1 MSYQKKLAD
10 ALRVLSMDAVQHAKS
25 GHPGMPMG
33 MADIATVLWQDFL
46 HHHPKNPHWFNR
58 DRFVLSNGHGSMLLY
73 ALLHLSGY
81 DLSMEDL
88 QHFRQWHSKT
98 PGHPE
103 QGMTPGVET
112 TTGPLGQGFA
122 NAVGFALAE
131 RTLAAQFNQPNY
143 LLVDHY
149 TYVFVGD
156 GCLMEGISHEAA
168 SLAGCL
174 GLGKLIAFWDDNG
187 ISIDGDVSGWFRDNT
202 PQRFRAYDWHVVED
216 VDGHDAESIRL
227 AIEAARRIT
236 DKPSLICCK
245 TQIAFG
251 SPNFAG
257 RQEAHG
263 APLGEEEIRQTR
275 EALGW
280 SYPPFTIPEP
290 IYTAWNGCEKGKAL
304 EEAWNT
310 QWRRYQTEY
319 PTHAAEFSRRIQ
331 GQLPENGSEKFAQIL
346 AEWHAAPPAA
356 MATRKASQASLN
368 KLAPW
373 LPELLGGSAD
383 LTESNLTFWQGAIV
397 LDKTHPGGNYLHY
410 GVREFAMSA
419 ISNGLALHGGFI
431 PYNGTFLVFSDYARN
446 AVRLAA
452 LMKQRVIFLYS
463 HDSIALGEDGPTH
476 QPIEQINSLRII
488 PGLTVWRPSD
498 AIETLVA
505 WQQAL
510 QQNGPSCLLLTR
522 QAVPTLPR
530 DKTVLASIQ
539 RGGYILFEPPTP
551 PQALIIATGSE
562 VSLALQAAQQVTDEG
577 LPVRVVSMPSAERF
591 AEQKQSYQDK
601 VLPPHLTRRLVVE
614 AGCRHFW
621 YRYVGP
627 EGKVLGIDRF
637 GESAPGE
644 VVLQAFGF
652 TVKHIM
658 QTLHDLFKLSARGTV
673 K

>member
-33 MADIATVLWQDFL
+33 MADIATVLWREFL
-46 HHHPKNPHWFNR
+46 NHHPNNPHWFNR
-58 DRFVLSNGHGSMLLY
+58 DRFILSNGHGSMLLY
-73 ALLHLSGY
+73 ALLHLTGY
-81 DLSMEDL
+81 DLHLDDL

-103 QGMTPGVET
+103 YGLTPGVET

-131 RTLAAQFNQPNY
+131 RTLAAQFNRPNY
-143 LLVDHY
+143 SLVDHY
-149 TYVFVGD
+149 TYVFIGD

-168 SLAGCL
+168 SLAGCF

-187 ISIDGDVSGWFRDNT
+187 ISIDGEVSGWFCDQT
-202 PQRFRAYDWHVVED
+202 PQRFQAYNWHVVEN
-216 VDGHDAESIRL
+216 VDGHDPESIRL
-227 AIEAARRIT
+227 AIEIARNVT

-251 SPNFAG
+251 SPNFVG

-280 SYPPFTIPEP
+280 TYPPFVLPESL
-290 IYTAWNGCEKGKAL
+290 YEAWNACEKGKAL
-304 EEAWNT
+304 EDAWNI

-319 PTHAAEFSRRIQ
+319 PMQAAEFSRRIQ
-331 GQLPENGSEKFAQIL
+331 GELPENWSEKSTEIFTQ
-346 AEWHAAPPAA
+346 WCNNPPPA
-356 MATRKASQASLN
+356 MATRKASQSCLHA
-368 KLAPW
+368 LAPL

-383 LTESNLTFWQGAIV
+383 LTESNLTFWKGATV
-397 LDKTHPGGNYLHY
+397 LDKTHPAGNYIHY

-419 ISNGLALHGGFI
+419 ISNGIALHGGFI

-476 QPIEQINSLRII
+476 QPIEHINSLRII

-498 AIETLVA
+498 TIETFIA
-505 WQQAL
+505 WEQAL
-510 QQNGPSCLLLTR
+510 QHSGPSCLLLTR
-522 QAVPTLPR
+522 QSVPTLPHE
-530 DKTVLASIQ
+530 KATYSAIC
-539 RGGYILFEPPTP
+539 RGAYILFEPSEPA
-551 PQALIIATGSE
+551 QALIIATGSE
-562 VSLALQAAQQVTDEG
+562 VFLALDAAQQVTKEG
-577 LPVRVVSMPSAERF
+577 LPTRVVSMPSAERF

-601 VLPPHLTRRLVVE
+601 VLPPHLTRRIAIE
-614 AGCRHFW
+614 AGSRDFW

-644 VVLQAFGF
+644 VVLKAFGF
-652 TVKHIM
+652 TVEHLVE
-658 QTLHDLFKLSARGTV
+658 TLHHLFTYSEEL
-673 K
+673 